1 MKPLMLTMSAFGSYG
16 GMTQIDFERA
26 GNGLFLVTGDTGS
39 GKTTIF
45 DAISFALYGTPS
57 GTGREGS
64 MLRSQYAPETAET
77 WVELVFEDKG
87 QSYTI
92 RRSPAYTRLSKRKN
106 KNGEY
111 TVASVAPKASLVMP
125 DGRELSGRIREIDE
139 KIREIVG
146 VDREQFAQIAMI
158 AQGEYI
164 RLLHASSK
172 ERKEIFS
179 RIFHTG
185 IYGRIQQKL
194 HDADKKLYVQL
205 ENNQVKC
212 EEAICQV
219 VIPAFDGEKASA
231 LSLEKW
237 RELQERWRTSGP
249 EVLDF
254 LKELS
259 EESRRE
265 EETAGAQEEALIRK
279 AEAKKHRLELVKAQN
294 QRIREREKAQEQYH
308 LLEKQGAYWLKEEQR
323 LRLHEAAWPLH
334 GQEEELRTSRMEL
347 EQEKKKQIQWRE
359 EEMRLIGASEEVERN
374 YQEAKAAYEEQRPKL
389 EEAIRKMEEAA
400 PLYAQCEQMRQEMG
414 DWEKQKKNA
423 AQTLQKSQRALEAS
437 HAEEE
442 ALRIQENEAMSAEA
456 ALAQCHTKRE
466 KLENLQSLWKELE
479 DKYRR
484 EAAWKEELQTRQ
496 GALKDASLAY
506 EAAERSYQDVS
517 HRFLAMQAGI
527 LAETLTEGEPCPVCG
542 STNHPHPCHLE
553 QEPVREEAVD
563 EAKKVRDAAD
573 QRQREAAA
581 ECQEVRILLEN
592 GRTQCRELQE
602 KLLSRE
608 TGEGMLFTSVS
619 AASFESE
626 SGRTEL
632 LEKQL
637 GSLEQAVRELK
648 KEEAAYEKQIAK
660 KSQIQARRMQN
671 QDEQKKLETR
681 MEAERERVQ
690 KAEIEI
696 QTRNVKLAELEPRL
710 TWKSR
715 QELKQKLE
723 SSRQLLNKLAED
735 AEKTESC
742 VQQNREKRR
751 ELAGR
756 LASGEE
762 HLHSQEMRWKTRRE
776 AFEAAI
782 REHGFEDEKTF
793 QEALLGEEEAEEIRN
808 GQKDYRERLAKAQAV
823 AEQLGKETE
832 GLKEESEERICQE
845 IADVQKE
852 KEDGQKRHR
861 DWLAVRAGNET
872 AYRNLTVHL
881 HEREKLDKEKQQI
894 NELYQTADGKVS
906 GTARLDFQT
915 YVQRQYFRQMIQAA
929 NRRLRRMTG
938 GAFELQCRELEDL
951 GKQGEVGLDLDVYSF
966 VTDRVRDVK
975 TLSGGESFMAAL
987 SMALGMADIIQS
999 TAGSVRMDAM
1009 FIDEGFG
1016 SLDEESRVRAV
1027 QVLKEL
1033 SGGKRLIGIISHVT
1047 ELKEE
1052 MGHKLVVKKGN
1063 GGSQVHW
1070 EIED

>member
-111 TVASVAPKASLVMP
+111 TAAGVAPKASLTMP

-146 VDREQFAQIAMI
+146 VDREQFSQIAMI

-212 EEAICQV
+212 EEAIRQV
-219 VIPAFDGEKASA
+219 VIPAFEEEEA
-231 LSLEKW
+231 LSLSLERW
-237 RELQERWRTSGP
+237 GELQERWRTSGP

-259 EESRRE
+259 KESRRE
-265 EETAGAQEEALIRK
+265 EENAGRQEETLIQK
-279 AEAKKHRLELVKAQN
+279 AESEKHRLELVKAQN
-294 QRIREREKAQEQYH
+294 QRIREREKAQEQCR
-308 LLEKQGAYWLKEEQR
+308 LLEEQEIFWQQEEQR

-347 EQEKKKQIQWRE
+347 EQEKKRQIQWLE
-359 EEMRLIGASEEVERN
+359 EEKRLIGASEEAERN
-374 YQEAKAAYEEQRPKL
+374 YQEAKAAYEDQRPKL
-389 EEAIRKMEEAA
+389 EEGIRKMEEAV
-400 PLYAQCEQMRQEMG
+400 PLYTQCEQMRQEMG
-414 DWEKQKKNA
+414 DWENQKKNGL
-423 AQTLQKSQRALEAS
+423 QTLQKTQKALDDA
-437 HAEEE
+437 HAKEEV
-442 ALRIQENEAMSAEA
+442 LRIREDEAMSAGT
-456 ALAQCHTKRE
+456 ALAQCRTKRE
-466 KLENLQSLWKELE
+466 KLENLQSLWKELG

-484 EAAWKEELQTRQ
+484 ESAWKEELQKRQ
-496 GALKDASLAY
+496 GELKNASLTY
-506 EAAERSYQDVS
+506 EAAEQVYQDVS

-527 LAETLTEGEPCPVCG
+527 LAETLTEGQPCPVCG
-542 STNHPHPCHLE
+542 STSHPQPCHLD
-553 QEPVREEAVD
+553 QEPVREEDVD
-563 EAKKVRDAAD
+563 KAKMVRDAAD
-573 QRQREAAA
+573 QSQREAAA
-581 ECQEVRILLEN
+581 ECQKVQILLEN

-602 KLLSRE
+602 KLLSKE
-608 TGEGMLFTSVS
+608 AGEGMRLTKE
-619 AASFESE
+619 AAVAFESE

-632 LEKQL
+632 LERQL
-637 GSLEQAVRELK
+637 GNLEQAVRELK
-648 KEEAAYEKQIAK
+648 KEEAAYEKQIAERP
-660 KSQIQARRMQN
+660 QIQEHRMQN
-671 QDEQKKLETR
+671 REKQKTLETR
-681 MEAERERVQ
+681 MEAARECVQ

-710 TWKSR
+710 TWKSC
-715 QELKQKLE
+715 QELNQKLE
-723 SSRQLLNKLAED
+723 YSRKLLNKLSED
-735 AEKTESC
+735 AEKTEKR

-762 HLHSQEMRWKTRRE
+762 HLHSQEVRWKTRKE
-776 AFEAAI
+776 AFETSI
-782 REHGFEDEKTF
+782 RERGFEDEKAF
-793 QEALLGEEEAEEIRN
+793 QDAFLGEEEAEQIRN
-808 GQKDYRERLAKAQAV
+808 GQKGYRERLAKAQAV
-823 AEQLGKETE
+823 AEQLEKETE
-832 GLKEESEERICQE
+832 GLKEESEERISQE
-845 IADVQKE
+845 IADLQKE
-852 KEDGQKRHR
+852 KEGWQKRHR
-861 DWLAVRAGNET
+861 DWLAVRTGNET

-894 NELYQTADGKVS
+894 SELYQTADGKVS
-906 GTARLDFQT
+906 GMARLDFQT

-929 NRRLRRMTG
+929 NRRLRRMTD

-999 TAGSVRMDAM
+999 TAGSVKMDAM

-1052 MGHKLVVKKGN
+1052 MGHKLVVKKEN